1 MKTVILRGET
11 LELMNKRQKLFGTAG
26 IRGPY
31 GKKVTAELVI
41 SISQV
46 LVDQYNGEGILV
58 AHDART
64 SSEALSQSACSAISL
79 AGGKV
84 YSVGLCTFPVI
95 ANLTCDEKHSV
106 AIYITASH
114 NPPQDNGIKV
124 LRNGREFVQ
133 EEQEKIENEL
143 EQRSIQ
149 NNLFNYVSWDKITP
163 QYRITDANET
173 YSKRIIR
180 ELDFLG
186 NGKKVILDCA
196 NGPMSDLAP
205 KLLSK
210 LGFQVTT
217 INSHIDGHF
226 PGRLA
231 EPSPANLGTLFELC
245 KEKKAMGVAFD
256 GDGDRIA
263 VIDESGNFVE
273 LSRMNALFATFAIE
287 EEGPGNIIVSIDSS
301 TSIDK
306 TVDKIGATIIRTNLG
321 ELHGKIIELKE
332 KNEKVIFAAEPWKPI
347 FPSWGFWIDGLFAL
361 VKLLKVIT
369 LRKMSVSELMN
380 SIPNHIAERKAYK
393 IDSEN
398 VLIIFEECK
407 KKLIERMK
415 DQEGIELTID
425 GLRYDLSD
433 GTWILIRKSGT
444 EPKIRIYYESPTK
457 KRFKWVEQIVEELEG
472 IIRKV

>member
-1 MKTVILRGET
+1 MKTVIFLGESLGT
-11 LELMNKRQKLFGTAG
+11 MNKRQKLFGTAG

-31 GKKVTAELVI
+31 GTKVTAELVI
-41 SISQV
+41 GISQI
-46 LVDQYNGEGILV
+46 LVDQYKSEGILV

-64 SSEALSQSACSAISL
+64 SSEALGQCACSAISL

-95 ANLTCDEKHSV
+95 ANLTRDEKHLV

-133 EEQEKIENEL
+133 EEQETIESEL
-143 EQRSIQ
+143 EKRSTQ
-149 NNLFNYVSWDKITP
+149 NKLFNYANWDKILP
-163 QYRITDANET
+163 QNKVANANET
-173 YSKRIIR
+173 YSKRITK
-180 ELDFLG
+180 ELDFHG
-186 NGKKVILDCA
+186 DGKKIILDCA

-231 EPSPANLGTLFELC
+231 EPSPANLGTLLELC
-245 KEKKAMGVAFD
+245 KEKKTMGVAFD

-263 VIDESGNFVE
+263 VIDESGEFVE
-273 LSRMNALFATFAIE
+273 LSRMNALLATIAIE
-287 EEGPGNIIVSIDSS
+287 EEGPGKIIVSIDSS
-301 TSIDK
+301 TTIDK
-306 TVDKIGATIIRTNLG
+306 TVNKFGVTTIRTNLG
-321 ELHGKIIELKE
+321 ELHGKIIELTQ
-332 KNEKVIFAAEPWKPI
+332 KNEKITFAAEPWKPI

-369 LRKMSVSELMN
+369 TRKTTVSDIMRE
-380 SIPNHIAERKAYK
+380 IPNHIAERKAYVV
-393 IDSEN
+393 DAED
-398 VLIIFEECK
+398 VLTIFEKCK
-407 KKLIERMK
+407 EKLIERMK
-415 DQEGIELTID
+415 NHEGKELTID
-425 GLRYDLSD
+425 GLRYDLND

-444 EPKIRIYYESPTK
+444 EPKIRIYYESPTSE
-457 KRFKWVEQIVEELEG
+457 RFKWVEQIVKELEN
-472 IIRKV
+472 IIMKK

>member
-1 MKTVILRGET
+1 MKKVILRVET

-31 GKKVTAELVI
+31 GIKVTAELVI
-41 SISQV
+41 GISQA
-46 LVDQYNGEGILV
+46 LVDLYNGEGILV

-64 SSEALSQSACSAISL
+64 SSEALSQNACSAISL
-79 AGGKV
+79 AGGRV

-95 ANLTCDEKHSV
+95 ANLTRDKKHSV

-124 LRNGREFVQ
+124 LRDGREFVQ
-133 EEQEKIENEL
+133 EEQEKIESEL
-143 EQRSIQ
+143 EKRSIQ
-149 NNLFNYVSWDKITP
+149 NKLFNYVSWDKILP
-163 QYRITDANET
+163 QNKITDANET
-173 YSKRIIR
+173 YSKRIIK
-180 ELDFLG
+180 ELDFHG
-186 NGKKVILDCA
+186 DGKKVILDCA

-231 EPSPANLGTLFELC
+231 EPSPANLGTLLELC
-245 KEKKAMGVAFD
+245 RENKTMGVAFD

-263 VIDESGNFVE
+263 VIDESGEFVE

-287 EEGPGNIIVSIDSS
+287 EKGPGNVIVSIDSS
-301 TSIDK
+301 TTIDK

-321 ELHGKIIELKE
+321 ELHGKIIELTE
-332 KNEKVIFAAEPWKPI
+332 KNEKVTFAAEPWKPI

-369 LRKMSVSELMN
+369 SRKTTVSEIMRD
-380 SIPNHIAERKAYK
+380 IPNHIAERKSYMV
-393 IDSEN
+393 DMED
-398 VLIIFEECK
+398 VLTIFEECK
-407 KKLIERMK
+407 EKLIERMK
-415 DQEGIELTID
+415 NHEGRELTID
-425 GLRYDLSD
+425 GLRYDLND

-444 EPKIRIYYESPTK
+444 EPKIRIYYESPTTE
-457 KRFKWVEQIVEELEG
+457 RFKWLEQIVKELED
-472 IIRKV
+472 IIMKK

>member
-1 MKTVILRGET
+1 MKKVILRGET

-31 GKKVTAELVI
+31 GIKVTAELVI
-41 SISQV
+41 GISQI
-46 LVDQYNGEGILV
+46 LVNQYKGEGILV

-84 YSVGLCTFPVI
+84 YSIGLCTFPVI
-95 ANLTCDEKHSV
+95 ANLTRDEKHSV

-124 LRNGREFVQ
+124 LKNGREFIQ
-133 EEQEKIENEL
+133 EEQNSIENEL
-143 EQRSIQ
+143 EKRSIQ
-149 NNLFNYVSWDKITP
+149 NKLFNYVSWDKIPP
-163 QYRITDANET
+163 QNKITDANET
-173 YSKRIIR
+173 YSKRIR
-180 ELDFLG
+180 KKLDFHG
-186 NGKKVILDCA
+186 DGKKIILDCA

-231 EPSPANLGTLFELC
+231 EPSPANLGTLIELC
-245 KEKKAMGVAFD
+245 REKKTMGVAFD

-263 VIDESGNFVE
+263 VIDESGEFVD
-273 LSRMNALFATFAIE
+273 LSRMNALLATFAIE
-287 EEGPGNIIVSIDSS
+287 EEGPGSIVVSIDSS
-301 TSIDK
+301 TTIDK
-306 TVDKIGATIIRTNLG
+306 TVDKIGATTIRTNLG
-321 ELHGKIIELKE
+321 ELHGKIIELTK
-332 KNEKVIFAAEPWKPI
+332 KNEKITFAAEPWKPI
-347 FPSWGFWIDGLFAL
+347 FPSWGLWIDGLFAL

-369 LRKMSVSELMN
+369 MRKTTVSDIMRD
-380 SIPNHIAERKAYK
+380 IPNHIAERKAYMV
-393 IDSEN
+393 DVEG
-398 VLIIFEECK
+398 VLTIFEKCK
-407 KKLIERMK
+407 EKLIEKMK
-415 DQEGIELTID
+415 DQDGRELTID
-425 GLRYDLSD
+425 GLRYDLND

-457 KRFKWVEQIVEELEG
+457 ERFKWVEQIVKELEE
-472 IIRKV
+472 IIIKK